1 MRANT
6 PLRVGIVGGGIG
18 GLTAAAALRRAGAEP
33 TVLERATELRH
44 VQLGGSLHLWPN
56 ALRALDWAGL
66 YAPVRASVDE
76 GAIMERQSFNTWDGR
91 ELARWW
97 LGHEALELPTLAVVR
112 GELHQVL
119 AQAAGDAILVGAA
132 VEGFEDDGE
141 GVTVRL
147 ESGASARFDVLVGA
161 DGLRSRVREGVLGA
175 VAPTYTGYTTWVA
188 NVPVADPHYQH
199 TIRLYF
205 GKGGRFIAYS
215 LAGGR
220 THFEAVTR
228 TARGGTD
235 GPEGRKAD
243 MLAHFGDWAA
253 EIVALIEATPEPGI
267 RRADAFARPAGK
279 TWGAGR
285 VTLLGDA
292 AHAMT
297 NGVAQGA
304 NQAIEDAIVLAR
316 CLERNGDPVAG
327 LREYE
332 RLRVPRATGY
342 VKRSKRM
349 AGFGLVEHPAA
360 VVARNA
366 FVKTGFR
373 FAYRLHKRELAY
385 DAGAA

>member
-1 MRANT
+1 MRS
-6 PLRVGIVGGGIG
+6 LKIGIVGGGIG

-33 TVLERATELRH
+33 TVLERAADLRH

-66 YAPVRASVDE
+66 YAPVRASVDG
-76 GAIMERQSFNTWDGR
+76 GAVMERQFFNTWDGR
-91 ELARWW
+91 ELAEWP
-97 LGHEALELPTLAVVR
+97 LGREAFELPTLAVVR

-119 AQAAGDAILVGAA
+119 ARAAGDAIQVGAA
-132 VEGFEDDGE
+132 VERFEDDGD
-141 GVTVRL
+141 GVTVQL
-147 ESGASARFDVLVGA
+147 TSGESARFDVLVGA
-161 DGLRSRVREGVLGA
+161 DGLKSRVREGILGPS
-175 VAPTYTGYTTWVA
+175 APVYTGYTTWVA

-228 TARGGTD
+228 MPPGGDD
-235 GPEGRKAD
+235 GPAGRKAD
-243 MLAHFGDWAA
+243 MLEHFGDWAE
-253 EIVALIEATPEPGI
+253 EIVALIEATADDGI
-267 RRADAFARPAGK
+267 RRADAFARPPAT

-304 NQAIEDAIVLAR
+304 NQAIEDAIVLGR
-316 CLERNGDPVAG
+316 CLERNSDPVAG

-349 AGFGLVEHPAA
+349 AGFGLVENPAA
-360 VVARNA
+360 VMARNA
-366 FVKTGFR
+366 FVKTAFG
-373 FAYRLHKRELAY
+373 FAYKMHKRELAY